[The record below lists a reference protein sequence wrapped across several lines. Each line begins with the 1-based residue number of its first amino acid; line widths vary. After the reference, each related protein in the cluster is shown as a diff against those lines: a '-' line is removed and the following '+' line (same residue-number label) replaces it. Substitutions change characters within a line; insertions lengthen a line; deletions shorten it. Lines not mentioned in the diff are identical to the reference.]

1 MIRLLSVPALLLL
14 ACALSGVYG
23 MVHNQVSYSI
33 SSEYFTKFKFDQ
45 FDISQSV
52 SERLGAAIVGWHAS
66 WWMGAFIGL
75 FLVPAGMLVRS
86 DLGYVL
92 TVLRA
97 FSVVL
102 ATTILVG
109 MIGLLLAIAFTK
121 ADPVVDTMLRDALID
136 DPVAFRRTAAL
147 HNASYIGG
155 LLGIFAGLV
164 SVFKAFLQE
173 NDRLNFRPREVEE

>member
-1 MIRLLSVPALLLL
+1 VIRLLSVPALLLL

-75 FLVPAGMLVRS
+75 FLVPAGMLV
-86 DLGYVL
+86 
-92 TVLRA
+92 RA